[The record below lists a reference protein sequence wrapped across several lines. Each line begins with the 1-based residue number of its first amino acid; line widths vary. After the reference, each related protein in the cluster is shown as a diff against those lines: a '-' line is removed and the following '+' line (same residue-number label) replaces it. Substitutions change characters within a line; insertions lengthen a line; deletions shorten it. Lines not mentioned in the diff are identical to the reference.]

1 MIQNGLFSNMNC
13 NSSPPRVSDGNQTG
27 VELQRGWVVNIGGAK
42 LRISEGMSARH
53 GNLIIRRTSE
63 HVFVTLPNMV
73 PLIFILHSTELPGC
87 VP

>member
-1 MIQNGLFSNMNC
+1 M
-13 NSSPPRVSDGNQTG
+13 
-27 VELQRGWVVNIGGAK
+27 NIGGAK

-73 PLIFILHSTELPGC
+73 QGTTDLRYGATLIVNYGFLWVGGVLATLPVNFQKWIFVC
-87 VP
+87 

>member
-1 MIQNGLFSNMNC
+1 MLQTIHTTDKPVS
-13 NSSPPRVSDGNQTG
+13 RVSDGNQTG

-73 PLIFILHSTELPGC
+73 SFLVLLFWNALNKILVNL
-87 VP
+87 